1 MQLAMNKILKRIVLM
16 LAMLPILSGC
26 ATIFG
31 GSKYNAQVVVMNMPT
46 ADILYRGEKV
56 GRGSA
61 FIVVKRNDANKF
73 SFTVQEK
80 GCEPQKFK
88 YTKRAFRIWAAIAS
102 LFWTAQIKGTYIY
115 IPFGLGVDF
124 VTGAVWKPN
133 IHQLGIVKMDSK
145 NFKYVVNYT
154 GCPVKIEDDSVVD
167 TKVDIVYLKNGSIL
181 KGTLM
186 EPGSVS
192 QIKIQMK
199 DGSIFVFKLD
209 EVLKVE

>member
-1 MQLAMNKILKRIVLM
+1 MRIVLM
-16 LAMLPILSGC
+16 LAVSSVLSSCG
-26 ATIFG
+26 TIFG
-31 GSKYNAQVVVMNMPT
+31 GSKYDAQVIVLNQPT
-46 ADILYRGEKV
+46 ADIVYRGEKV
-56 GRGSA
+56 GTGSA
-61 FIVVKRNDANKF
+61 FIIVKRKNANKF
-73 SFTVQEK
+73 TFTVQKK
-80 GCEPQKFK
+80 GCEPQTYN
-88 YTKRAFRIWAAIAS
+88 YTRRAFRGWAFS
-102 LFWTAQIKGTYIY
+102 GSVFTWLLFPILSY
-115 IPFGLGVDF
+115 IPYSVGVDF
-124 VTGAVWKPN
+124 ATGGLWKPSVRE
-133 IHQLGIVKMDSK
+133 QGIVKLDSK